1 MRKMRRKTAAVVMVS
16 LLILSAAAATIFSL
30 YVESSQNS
38 SGVTRRATDY
48 LAANYNPSIGMIS
61 ETPKGST
68 YFVYSDNF
76 LAAYVLGRSGNST
89 LRAIAANITSTDERY
104 LATVPDPTNQYQV
117 ISSSNGSFFASN
129 NYVLARVGSSVI
141 ETALNNGTSPLSP
154 SSYADVAFLEAL
166 YWHQVRGGYVF
177 NEFTLGVHLYDGRG
191 FVDNASSGGVY
202 QTYKLALYDYV
213 GKIVGAV
220 LPRDLDANLAKLQ
233 APDGGFY
240 TGYASDFSPI
250 GSTNTETTSLAILA
264 LSTPAAKI
272 AQPYSSYLPVFISAI
287 AAVVLAEVVVL
298 RRRSRR
304 RKKASEIARA
314 VFIETQ

>member
-1 MRKMRRKTAAVVMVS
+1 MRRKTAAVIMVS
-16 LLILSAAAATIFSL
+16 LLILLAAVATIFSL
-30 YVESSQNS
+30 YVESSGA

-48 LAANYNPSIGMIS
+48 LVANYNPSIGMVS
-61 ETPKGST
+61 ETQKGGT

-89 LRAIAANITSTDERY
+89 LRAIAANVTSTDERY
-104 LATVPDPTNQYQV
+104 LAMVPDPENQYQV

-129 NYVLARVGSSVI
+129 DYVLARVGSSVI
-141 ETALNNGTSPLSP
+141 ETTLNNGTSPLSP

-166 YWHQVRGGYVF
+166 YWHQVHGGYVF
-177 NEFTLGVHLYDGRG
+177 NEFTLAVHLYDGRG
-191 FVDNASSGGVY
+191 FVDNASSGGAY

-213 GKIVGAV
+213 GKVVGAA

-264 LSTPAAKI
+264 LSTPAAKV
-272 AQPYSSYLPVFISAI
+272 AQPYSSYLPVFVSAI
-287 AAVVLAEVVVL
+287 AAIVLAEVVVL
-298 RRRSRR
+298 RRRRGGARR
-304 RKKASEIARA
+304 HSKSS
-314 VFIETQ
+314 VQFS